1 MKTPNRSL
9 EGLRGAAALIV
20 VLYHLGQ
27 VAHLPGVIRS
37 GYLAVD
43 LFFVLSGL
51 VICSSYD
58 ERLRSGWSEVW
69 RFLVRRIGRLWPLH
83 ITTAILFYVVGGLPL
98 ILTHSG
104 LFAPT
109 GAEALSIVTLTQ
121 GMNFFD
127 HAIGNPNA
135 WSTGDEFYVYL
146 LFAGVCLLARRQV
159 QIGLACGLVVAGL
172 AVTIYID
179 AGACR
184 YNGHCMDLGF
194 TFGWARCIAGFSL
207 GCLIAHFRTRLLP
220 VATPTVQVITAIV
233 ALSLMIGAYVIPL
246 SAFAAPFVF
255 AMVIVSLISD
265 RGPLAS
271 LLQTRPLQYLGRV
284 SYSLYLSHAVFV
296 MPLAEMLWLGKYGI
310 SYQLAGTIV
319 FLLCA
324 LCMTQFLHR
333 YIEVPFRDR
342 IYAWAD
348 SRTQHF
354 VSPTPLDCREERGCQ
369 AGAST
374 R

>member
-1 MKTPNRSL
+1 MKTTNQSM

-27 VAHLPGVIRS
+27 VSHFPGVIRS

-43 LFFVLSGL
+43 LFFVLSGF
-51 VICSSYD
+51 VICSAYG
-58 ERLRSGWSEVW
+58 ERLRTGRSEVW
-69 RFLVRRIGRLWPLH
+69 RFVVRRIGRLWPLH
-83 ITTAILFYVVGGLPL
+83 ITTAVLFYVIRGLPL
-98 ILTHSG
+98 ILTGSG
-104 LFAPT
+104 MYAPT

-121 GMNFFD
+121 GMNLFD

-146 LFAGVCLLARRQV
+146 LFAGVCRFAHRRV
-159 QIGLACGLVVAGL
+159 QIGLACCLVVAGL
-172 AVTIYID
+172 AITIYID
-179 AGACR
+179 AGACW
-184 YNGHCMDLGF
+184 YNRHCMDLGF

-207 GCLIAHFRTRLLP
+207 GILIALFRARLLP
-220 VATPTVQVITAIV
+220 VATSAVQIVMAIV
-233 ALSLMIGAYVIPL
+233 ALALMIGAYAIPL

-296 MPLAEMLWLGKYGI
+296 MPLAALLWFGKYGVI
-310 SYQLAGTIV
+310 YQLTGVIA
-319 FLLCA
+319 FLLFA
-324 LCMTQFLHR
+324 LCTTQFLHR
-333 YIEVPFRDR
+333 YVEVPFRDR

-348 SRTQHF
+348 SRTDHY
-354 VSPTPLDCREERGCQ
+354 VSPPSPDCCEDRGSP
-369 AGAST
+369 AGPFV